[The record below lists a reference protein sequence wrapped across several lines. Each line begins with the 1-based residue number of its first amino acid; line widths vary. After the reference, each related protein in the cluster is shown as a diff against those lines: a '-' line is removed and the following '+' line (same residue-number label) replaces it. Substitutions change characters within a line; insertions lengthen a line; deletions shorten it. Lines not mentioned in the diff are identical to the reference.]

1 MSFLTTI
8 FNGQGRKVKAYE
20 PIVARTNELEPA
32 ILSLSDVQLKAKTV
46 NFKERIKERLND
58 RGSMIK
64 GEDEKLKV
72 EEEILKIEKEILD
85 EIMPEAFAAVREAS
99 KRTLGQRHFDVQIM
113 GGAVLHNGNI
123 AEMRTGEGKTLVATL
138 PVYLNALT
146 GRGVHV
152 VTVNDY
158 LSRRDA

>member
-64 GEDEKLKV
+64 GEDEKHALDSDRGLKV

-99 KRTLGQRHFDVQIM
+99 KRTLGQRHF
-113 GGAVLHNGNI
+113 
-123 AEMRTGEGKTLVATL
+123 
-138 PVYLNALT
+138 
-146 GRGVHV
+146 
-152 VTVNDY
+152 
-158 LSRRDA
+158 